1 MRYDLISPR
10 PKKDGGTHWQQVGV
24 AFEAKGG
31 GYQLIFNALPL
42 PDAEGRVAV
51 MMREHRRREERDA
64 SGRPE
69 QPDRAQSGGGFD
81 DDIPFAPEWRA

>member
-10 PKKDGGTHWQQVGV
+10 PKKDGTTHWQQVGV
-24 AFEAKGG
+24 AFEARGG

-51 MMREHRRREERDA
+51 MMREHRRREDSQPSQPISQGGYA
-64 SGRPE
+64 SNGARGS
-69 QPDRAQSGGGFD
+69 DFD
-81 DDIPFAPEWRA
+81 DDLPF